1 MMSVMMFSLTVLAG
15 HQGTPAWHV
24 VQLRLSLSAV
34 RQASGSES
42 EPEVQD
48 LQAPVGWGGRT
59 RLQQAAWIVALASE
73 STDGMFRHSSV
84 GTVDQAGRLILAARP
99 LEFDVSPSESES
111 GG

>member
-1 MMSVMMFSLTVLAG
+1 M
-15 HQGTPAWHV
+15 
-24 VQLRLSLSAV
+24 VQLRLSAV
-34 RQASGSES
+34 RLGQASGS

-59 RLQQAAWIVALASE
+59 RLQQAAWIVALAS
-73 STDGMFRHSSV
+73 MFRHSSSSESV
-84 GTVDQAGRLILAARP
+84 GKFYQPEAGYGSLILAARP